1 MRRVKRL
8 LVGIIKRALK
18 AVGLFEAV
26 RELKRNPR
34 LALHPGKLFAC
45 R

>member
-1 MRRVKRL
+1 VLKTVDL
-8 LVGIIKRALK
+8 LDLAL
-18 AVGLFEAV
+18 A
-26 RELKRNPR
+26 LKRNPR